1 MWLRRIEIQGFRNIA
16 HAELNPCNGYN
27 LITGSNG
34 SGKSSVLEAI
44 HCLSTGRSFRTNKK
58 IPIIKHSLQQT
69 TIFAEVA
76 IGDVISKTGMQKRR
90 DGSTLLK
97 LDGRNLESQ
106 IEMALL
112 LPIIGSTPESEDLL
126 SEGAKVRQAFLDWS
140 LFHVEHSFRDLWR
153 QYRRVLQQRNRALKG
168 KFEGAA
174 IRSWDHSL
182 ATLGTEVDR
191 LRKAA
196 LGRLVPLF
204 ANEIGYFLPAQSIS
218 FSFRQG
224 WPKEL
229 SLGDSLSQTI
239 DVDKKMGFT
248 HSGPHRADVVIK
260 SEPGPLTQTLSRGQK
275 KLVTLALKIAQAL
288 DYQQQTGK
296 LPVVYVDDLPAE
308 LDSFNREHVLKRL
321 LDLNIQFFVTA
332 TSPEDMEYRQFS
344 PGMMF
349 HVEQGR
355 VANVV

>member
-16 HAELNPCNGYN
+16 HAELSPCNGYN
-27 LITGSNG
+27 LITGING

-58 IPIIKHSLQQT
+58 IPVIKHSLQQT
-69 TIFAEVA
+69 TIFGEVA
-76 IGDVISKTGMQKRR
+76 TGDLINKAGMQKRR

-106 IEMALL
+106 MELALL
-112 LPIIGSTPESEDLL
+112 LPIIGSTPESDDLL
-126 SEGAKVRQAFLDWS
+126 SEGAKVRQAFLDWT
-140 LFHVEHSFRDLWR
+140 LFHVEHSFRNLWR

-168 KFEGAA
+168 KFDSAA
-174 IRSWDHSL
+174 IRSWDPSL
-182 ATLGTEVDR
+182 ANLGTEVDR
-191 LRKAA
+191 LRKST
-196 LGRLVPLF
+196 LGRLVPLLVT
-204 ANEIGYFLPAQSIS
+204 EIGHFLPGQTIS

-229 SLGDSLSQTI
+229 SLEDALSQSAE
-239 DVDKKMGFT
+239 VDRKMGFT

-275 KLVTLALKIAQAL
+275 KLVVLALKIAQAL

-296 LPVVYVDDLPAE
+296 MPIVYVDDLPAE
-308 LDSFNREHVLKRL
+308 LDSYNRERVLKRL

-332 TSPEDMEYRQFS
+332 TSPEDMDYRQNS